1 MAKRKSTYVCQ
12 ECGNTSVNWRG
23 QCPTCGSW
31 NSFIEEPIAGT
42 RESSSSL
49 TPASGTKQ
57 AAQPLTDFELDA
69 VSRVQ
74 TIDHELNRVLGGG
87 IVPGSLVLIGG
98 EPGIGKSTLLLQLA
112 LDQQETI
119 LYVTGEESYNQ
130 IKIRASR
137 VGSPN
142 PACYLLPET
151 ALETVIEQIQRLQP
165 TIVIL
170 DSIQTITSQEV
181 ESTAGSIPQIR
192 EATAYLQ
199 RWAKQQQIAVILVG
213 HITKEGFIAG
223 PKVLEHMVDTV
234 LYFEGEAH
242 YNYRILRTIKNRFG
256 SVAEIGIYEMM
267 SHGLRTVDN
276 PSEILLSQ
284 RDKLL
289 SGIAIAATL
298 EGIRP
303 MLTEIQALVAP
314 TSYGT
319 PQRATTGIDSKRLN
333 MILAVLE
340 KRCGLKLS
348 SSDIFLNVA
357 GGMKIE
363 DPSSDLSVAVALAS
377 SYYDIPV
384 SDDTCV
390 AGEVGLSGEIRP
402 IQQVEK
408 RINEAEKLGFKE
420 IYISRFNQKHLEQA
434 HNAITIQA
442 VGNLEVML
450 GMLFN

>member
-1 MAKRKSTYVCQ
+1 MTKRKSAYVCQ

-23 QCPTCGSW
+23 QCPACGSW
-31 NSFIEEPIAGT
+31 NSFFEETIASSH
-42 RESSSSL
+42 ESSALSSS
-49 TPASGTKQ
+49 TRTKQ
-57 AAQPLTDFELDA
+57 VAQPLTDFELDA

-74 TIDHELNRVLGGG
+74 TPDSELNRVLGGG
-87 IVPGSLVLIGG
+87 IVPGSLILIGG

-112 LDQQETI
+112 LQQPETI
-119 LYVTGEESYNQ
+119 LYVSGEESYNQ

-151 ALETVIEQIQRLQP
+151 ALETVIEQIQKLNP
-165 TIVIL
+165 TLVIL
-170 DSIQTITSQEV
+170 DSIQTITSKEV

-192 EATAYLQ
+192 EATAHLQ
-199 RWAKQQQIAVILVG
+199 RWAKEHQIAVILVG

-256 SVAEIGIYEMM
+256 SVAEIGIYEMI
-267 SHGLRTVDN
+267 SQGLRTVEN

-319 PQRATTGIDSKRLN
+319 PQRATTGFDSKRLN

-348 SSDIFLNVA
+348 DSDIFLNVA

-363 DPSSDLSVAVALAS
+363 DPSSDLSVAVSLAS

-390 AGEVGLSGEIRP
+390 AGEIGLSGEIRP
-402 IQQVEK
+402 VQQVEK
-408 RINEAEKLGFKE
+408 RINEAEKLGFKA
-420 IYISRFNQKHLEQA
+420 IYISPFNQKHLEQA
-434 HNAITIQA
+434 HPNLTIHP
-442 VGNLEVML
+442 VGNLEVIL
-450 GMLFN
+450 DKLFK

>member
-1 MAKRKSTYVCQ
+1 MAKRKSAYVCQ
-12 ECGNTSVNWRG
+12 ECGDTSVNWRG

-31 NSFIEEPIAGT
+31 NSFMEETI
-42 RESSSSL
+42 SSSHDSSA
-49 TPASGTKQ
+49 PSPSGASKQ
-57 AAQPLTDFELDA
+57 EAKPLKDFELDA

-74 TIDHELNRVLGGG
+74 TIDPELNRVLGGG

-112 LDQQETI
+112 LGQQETI

-151 ALETVIEQIQRLQP
+151 ALETVIEQIQKLQP

-192 EATAYLQ
+192 EATAHLQ

-256 SVAEIGIYEMM
+256 SVAEIGIYEMV

-348 SSDIFLNVA
+348 NADIFLNVA

-363 DPSSDLSVAVALAS
+363 DPSADLSVAVALAS

-384 SDDTCV
+384 SDETCV

-420 IYISRFNQKHLEQA
+420 IYISGFNQKHLEQN
-434 HNAITIQA
+434 HKNITIQA
-442 VGNLEVML
+442 VSNLEVLL